1 MRESP
6 AAALRRM
13 QLEAKAARGEVEKKI
28 LGRLG
33 RRASRE
39 GSVDLAVARARGA
52 PLKSAEVGKLTISD
66 FSKVGAATVAKMPSS
81 ELRTFLRRNGYSV
94 GSSRK
99 AVMEA
104 ASLAL
109 ARGRGKPMTA
119 SEMSILGLRK

>member
-1 MRESP
+1 ME
-6 AAALRRM
+6 
-13 QLEAKAARGEVEKKI
+13 LEAKAIRELEEKVI
-28 LGRLG
+28 ARLG
-33 RRASRE
+33 RRGSRE

-52 PLKSAEVGKLTISD
+52 PLKASELGKLSISD
-66 FSKVGAATVAKMPSS
+66 FSKVDAATVAKMPVG
-81 ELRTFLRRNGYSV
+81 ELRSFLRRNGYSV

-109 ARGRGKPMTA
+109 ARGRGNPMTA